1 MKTLQVI
8 ALATLVIGL
17 CVFRAIPAQ
26 AKSENWETLPLE
38 GNGAF
43 AYIQSSRF
51 SNTYLAVYVPS
62 GEDCNMRVSLM
73 TEMDSNRTDL
83 DRVYV
88 GQIPAKLRI
97 DKGQIWDTNGAN
109 TSRGKDDDSLF
120 FDNLT
125 TLSGELFGEML
136 AGNHVIVQVGTE
148 KTNRFNLKGFTRS
161 INKAVEICESELNDE
176 WDTEYTSDGEWGA

>member
-1 MKTLQVI
+1 MKVLLIILGVTAVI
-8 ALATLVIGL
+8 LGDLVWGSQ
-17 CVFRAIPAQ
+17 AQ
-26 AKSENWETLPLE
+26 AQSKNWKTLPLE

-51 SNTYLAVYVPS
+51 SNTYLAVYVTS

-83 DRVYV
+83 DSVYV

-97 DKGQIWDTNGAN
+97 DKGQIWDTDGAN
-109 TSRGKDDDSLF
+109 TSRGEDDDSLF

-125 TLSGELFGEML
+125 TLNGELFGEML

-148 KTNRFNLKGFTRS
+148 KTNRFNLRGFTSS
-161 INKAVEICESELNDE
+161 INKAVEICEAELNE
-176 WDTEYTSDGEWGA
+176 WGDTEYTGDEWTS